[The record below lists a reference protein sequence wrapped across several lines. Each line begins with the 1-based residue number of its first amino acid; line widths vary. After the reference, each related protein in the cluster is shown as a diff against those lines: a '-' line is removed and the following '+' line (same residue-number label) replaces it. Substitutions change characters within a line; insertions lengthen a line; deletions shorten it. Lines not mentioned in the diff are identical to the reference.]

1 MKSILLILI
10 AFIALAVLNA
20 LRRPQGGRDW
30 YAEMFPSA
38 PSPAATTR
46 VPAPA
51 FSAAPSPVTA
61 PVARPTPGPKP
72 STSAA
77 SPAISAGV
85 VTCRKG
91 GEPPRSLFITHGRG
105 RYELHYGTPGNT
117 EIVAWSQSSQRRCQK
132 IRARIR
138 RKLEAAGYVCASGPA
153 SSA

>member
-30 YAEMFPSA
+30 YAEMFPPT
-38 PSPAATTR
+38 PSPAATAR
-46 VPAPA
+46 APAPA
-51 FSAAPSPVTA
+51 FSAAPSPTTA
-61 PVARPTPGPKP
+61 SVARPTPRPKP
-72 STSAA
+72 STSAG
-77 SPAISAGV
+77 SPAISTGA

-91 GEPPRSLFITHGRG
+91 GEPPRSLFITHERG

-117 EIVAWSQSSQRRCQK
+117 EVVAWSQSSQRRCQE

-138 RKLEAAGYVCASGPA
+138 HKLEAAGYVCAGGPA
-153 SSA
+153 TSA